1 MKETNKVYK
10 LSVLYMLSKVDMPLT
25 TNRLSFFLL
34 KDDYTDYFTF
44 QQDLGELLCDG
55 YIMSTESHGKTLYS
69 ITPEGRNAITL
80 LSSEISD
87 AMKKDIESYI
97 KENKFS
103 MHEDFSVQSRYYQFG
118 LNQYISNLY
127 IEENG
132 VKILEMN
139 INSTTEEAAEKICS
153 SWKNVS
159 EELYPMIIGKLLG

>member
-1 MKETNKVYK
+1 MCLLSTVNIVKQRLPVGIALCMDSWYHVFRKIYFPKGNTMKETNKVYK

-69 ITPEGRNAITL
+69 ITAEGRNAITL

-87 AMKKDIESYI
+87 AMKKDLESYI

-103 MHEDFSVQSRYYQFG
+103 MHED
-118 LNQYISNLY
+118 
-127 IEENG
+127 
-132 VKILEMN
+132 
-139 INSTTEEAAEKICS
+139 
-153 SWKNVS
+153 
-159 EELYPMIIGKLLG
+159 

>member
-1 MKETNKVYK
+1 
-10 LSVLYMLSKVDMPLT
+10 
-25 TNRLSFFLL
+25 
-34 KDDYTDYFTF
+34 
-44 QQDLGELLCDG
+44 
-55 YIMSTESHGKTLYS
+55 MSTESHGKTLYS

-80 LSSEISD
+80 LSAEISD

-153 SWKNVS
+153 SWKNAS